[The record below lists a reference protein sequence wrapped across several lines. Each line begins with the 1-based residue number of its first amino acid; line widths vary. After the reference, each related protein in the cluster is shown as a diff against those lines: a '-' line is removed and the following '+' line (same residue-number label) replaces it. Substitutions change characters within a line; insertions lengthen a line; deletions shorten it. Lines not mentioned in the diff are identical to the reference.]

1 MGMLA
6 GAPDGWARTV
16 RDLLYV
22 AMAVFLVT
30 IAIGIVNGL
39 DLYEFNRDQLLTHVH
54 SGTIGWISLGI
65 VAATIWLY
73 RAADRR
79 LALGLAVAVPVYVAA
94 FYSGSLPARAITGT
108 ILLVLI
114 LWLFVWT
121 WQEARRRLTLPVLT
135 VALGITSFTY
145 GAIIGVLI
153 QIQMASGNA
162 IFPKNADFIG
172 AHAGTMV
179 FSYLVLAAMGLI
191 EWRVKGTANRPT
203 TGLVQVG
210 ALFLGGVVLALT
222 LLLVG
227 ADSSDAGKNALQA
240 AGGIDM
246 LLQLIAVVLFVV
258 RVLPTA
264 VRTDWMASAPGQRYG
279 MASLFVVVA
288 IVLFIYEIFLFIS
301 GRTFDDPAVAGLAIA
316 LDHSVFIGVITNL
329 TIGLALAL
337 TADRPA
343 PSQALGQLAFWG
355 QNAGL
360 VVFMAGLMTN
370 TQVLKQIGAPV
381 MGVSILIGLAIIA
394 MRLRASN
401 LDEAASTDMA
411 MGGPAMGPA
420 QA

>member
-6 GAPDGWARTV
+6 SASGDWARTV
-16 RDLLYV
+16 RQLLYV

-30 IAIGIVNGL
+30 IAIGIINGL

-73 RAADRR
+73 RAVDRR

-94 FYSGSLPARAITGT
+94 FYSGNLPARAITGT

-121 WQEARRRLTLPVLT
+121 WQVGLRRLTLPVLT
-135 VALGITSFTY
+135 LALGITSFTY
-145 GAIIGVLI
+145 GAVIGVLL
-153 QIQMASGNA
+153 QIQLASGNSL
-162 IFPKNADFIG
+162 FPKSADVIG

-203 TGLVQVG
+203 TGLIQVG
-210 ALFLGGVVLALT
+210 ALFLGGLVLALT

-227 ADSSDAGKNALQA
+227 NDQSDAGKNALMA

-246 LLQLIAVVLFVV
+246 LLLLIAAVLFAV
-258 RVLPTA
+258 RILPTA
-264 VRTDWMASAPGQRYG
+264 VRTDWLASGPGQRYG
-279 MASLFVVVA
+279 IASIFVVVA
-288 IVLFIYEIFLFIS
+288 IALFIYLIFLVIGGKSFEEVQGVSI
-301 GRTFDDPAVAGLAIA
+301 AV
-316 LDHSVFIGVITNL
+316 DHAVFIGVITNL
-329 TIGLALAL
+329 TLALAL
-337 TADRPA
+337 AFTADRPA
-343 PSQALGQLAFWG
+343 PSPALGQLAFWG

-360 VVFMAGLMTN
+360 IVFMAGLISN

-381 MGVSILIGLAIIA
+381 MGISILVGLAIVA
-394 MRLRASN
+394 MRLRDSS
-401 LDEAASTDMA
+401 LSEGSTGDAA
-411 MGGPAMGPA
+411 MGTARA
-420 QA
+420 